1 MQQSGNM
8 QRQQLRDTN
17 ALDVTT
23 QTRFVFALHVL
34 RVGAVSITLKYG
46 AITALIN
53 HQMTMLLQKGLY

>member
-8 QRQQLRDTN
+8 QRQQLSGTN
-17 ALDVTT
+17 TLDVTT
-23 QTRFVFALHVL
+23 QTRFVFALYVL
-34 RVGAVSITLKYG
+34 CVGAVSITLKYG